1 MLGILPVLLALLA
14 PGLPARADGTWTID
28 DNNAPNSIIDFNT
41 VPVAPGAPD
50 EPPLH
55 YCREFWQELR
65 PDQRHAVRRAVRAL
79 ESLDSHIGQLQL
91 GRELPSASP
100 NATAPDAAVLESWR
114 DGNATRLT
122 TVLLESDAARLFS
135 GSAAAAVAVSRAC
148 GSSRLTHDAGLA
160 ATARPL
166 VSVLL
171 EYFKRPAVVSLIAR
185 TLLSSCASVGV
196 SCELVVNVDNPHE
209 ASAWAAEVAAG
220 SVVPVFSSNV
230 HESRGYNRAARAARG
245 RYLVVWQDDQI
256 PPNSGRWLVDMLALF
271 SARPDLGILGLNK
284 YRLCRQRES
293 NNRWGPTPWEPDP
306 LTAEVAGGG
315 GSTRGGVR
323 WSFAM
328 LVDFAP
334 MAVRAR
340 LWREVGGLEEGW
352 TRRGDCGIAGDWELC
367 ARAWVAGWQVG
378 YMHIDGRVDDASAP
392 GGTHTPTSAEACWGR
407 QGHIGRECLRV
418 RYANDGFFTDLCE
431 RVWLLNSLA
440 FTLARPELC
449 PYNTTTTKFGNCSA
463 PDAGALR
470 AAAALMQGPELRPLP
485 GLRR

>member
-1 MLGILPVLLALLA
+1 MHVVVTFLALLTF
-14 PGLPARADGTWTID
+14 GVTARAESGNWTADTIGLND
-28 DNNAPNSIIDFNT
+28 TAADFHN
-41 VPVAPGAPD
+41 VPIPPGAPD
-50 EPPLH
+50 EPPLP
-55 YCREFWQELR
+55 YCRELWQALR

-91 GRELPSASP
+91 GRELPSAWP
-100 NATAPDAAVLESWR
+100 NATAPDAATLESWR
-114 DGNATRLT
+114 DGNASRLS
-122 TVLLESDAARLFS
+122 TVLLETDAARLFG

-148 GSSRLTHDAGLA
+148 GSSRLAHDAGLA

-196 SCELVVNVDNPHE
+196 PCELVVNVDNPHE

-256 PPNSGRWLVDMLALF
+256 PPTSGRWLVDMLAVF
-271 SARPDLGILGLNK
+271 SARPRLGILGLHR

-306 LTAEVAGGG
+306 LTAAVAGGG
-315 GSTRGGVR
+315 GSAGGVR

-328 LVDFAP
+328 VVDFAP

-352 TRRGDCGIAGDWELC
+352 TRSGDCGIAGDFELS

-378 YMHIDGRVDDASAP
+378 YMPIEGRTGDGQP
-392 GGTHTPTSAEACWGR
+392 GTTHSPLNVEACWER
-407 QGHIGRECLRV
+407 QGHIGRE
-418 RYANDGFFTDLCE
+418 YANDYFFYDLCE
-431 RVWLLNSLA
+431 RVWLLNMLS

-449 PYNTTTTKFGNCSA
+449 PYNNGQTHFGNCSA
-463 PDAGALR
+463 PDAGAVR
-470 AAAALMQGPELRPLP
+470 AAAALTQGQELGPLP